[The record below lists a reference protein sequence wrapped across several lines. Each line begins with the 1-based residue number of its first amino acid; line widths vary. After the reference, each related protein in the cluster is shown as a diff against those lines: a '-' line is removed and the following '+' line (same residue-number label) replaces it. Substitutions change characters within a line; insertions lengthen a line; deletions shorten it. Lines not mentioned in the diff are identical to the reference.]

1 MAIAAVAECLSST
14 SMAIK
19 LWQRKQGFV
28 RPPDPIHASPG
39 SSRFPES
46 FRTRVQ
52 SWSIEALQRCEW
64 GTSMGEVQN
73 PIDESLRSFCADLAE
88 AYGRSILV
96 PLSLTEG
103 LVASSEARQPR
114 RQLSAHLA
122 RCSDF
127 EVLDLVDATV
137 QKVTELLTAG
147 LVMGDI
153 TSDIH
158 AISSR
163 FNEICE
169 EEGVGYRWSE
179 GELVRFDSSATHELA
194 VEPAM
199 ALLSDPK
206 YANADAEFRR
216 ALECYR
222 ASAWRDA
229 ITNANAALES
239 VLKLA
244 TGQSRGTAGSLFA
257 EARQRGLI
265 PSYAEGAA
273 ESLVR
278 LMNLVPAVRGQQ
290 GSSHGLGDREV
301 QADEHLAQLVVST
314 AAAFIV
320 FIARPHST

>member
-1 MAIAAVAECLSST
+1 MP
-14 SMAIK
+14 IK

-28 RPPDPIHASPG
+28 QPPDPIHASLG
-39 SSRFPES
+39 SNRFPAS

-52 SWSIEALQRCEW
+52 GWSIEALHRCEW

-103 LVASSEARQPR
+103 LVASSEARHPR
-114 RQLSAHLA
+114 RQLAAHLD

-127 EVLDLVDATV
+127 EVLDLGDATV

-153 TSDIH
+153 TSDIR
-158 AISSR
+158 AITDR

-169 EEGVGYRWSE
+169 EEGIGYRWSE

-199 ALLSDPK
+199 TLLADSD

-222 ASAWRDA
+222 AGAWRDA

-244 TGQSRGTAGSLFA
+244 TCRSSGTASSLIV
-257 EARQRGLI
+257 EARKQGLI

-290 GSSHGLGDREV
+290 GSSHGLGDRQVE
-301 QADEHLAQLVVST
+301 ADEDLAQLVVST
-314 AAAFIV
+314 AAAFII
-320 FIARPHST
+320 FIARPRSS

>member
-1 MAIAAVAECLSST
+1 
-14 SMAIK
+14 
-19 LWQRKQGFV
+19 
-28 RPPDPIHASPG
+28 
-39 SSRFPES
+39 
-46 FRTRVQ
+46 
-52 SWSIEALQRCEW
+52 
-64 GTSMGEVQN
+64 MGEVQN
-73 PIDESLRSFCADLAE
+73 PIDESLRLFCADLAE

-114 RQLSAHLA
+114 RQLAAHLA

-137 QKVTELLTAG
+137 QKVIQLLTAG

-169 EEGVGYRWSE
+169 EEGAGYRWSE

-194 VEPAM
+194 VAPAM
-199 ALLSDPK
+199 TLLADPE

-244 TGQSRGTAGSLFA
+244 TGRSSGTAGFLIA
-257 EARQRGLI
+257 EARRQGLI
-265 PSYAEGAA
+265 PRYTEGAA
-273 ESLVR
+273 ENLVR

-290 GSSHGLGDREV
+290 GSSHGLGDREME
-301 QADEHLAQLVVST
+301 ADEHLAQLVVST

-320 FIARPHST
+320 FIARPRST